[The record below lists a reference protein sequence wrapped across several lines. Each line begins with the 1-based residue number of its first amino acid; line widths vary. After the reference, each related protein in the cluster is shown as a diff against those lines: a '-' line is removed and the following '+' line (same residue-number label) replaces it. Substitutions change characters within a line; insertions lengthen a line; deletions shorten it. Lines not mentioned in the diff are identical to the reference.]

1 MGDRVTISR
10 HSLQDKSSHL
20 DVFFENSTDSLTTY
34 EIFTPKSI
42 LLFSEI
48 LICNK
53 KHDHRKIYLDYEG
66 EISNN
71 RGSIEIVWKG
81 IYRNKKSIGQNK
93 ISIFILD
100 ETLFIVE

>member
-1 MGDRVTISR
+1 LGDRVTISR
-10 HSLQDKSSHL
+10 HTLLDKSSHL
-20 DVFFENSTDSLTTY
+20 DIFFENSSDYLATY
-34 EIFTPKSI
+34 EVSTPESI
-42 LLFSEI
+42 LRFSEI
-48 LICNK
+48 LNCKK

-71 RGSIEIVWKG
+71 RGSIKIVWRG
-81 IYRNKKSIGQNK
+81 FYRNKKSIGQNK

>member
-1 MGDRVTISR
+1 MDDRVTISR
-10 HSLQDKSSHL
+10 HTLQDKNSHL
-20 DVFFENSTDSLTTY
+20 DIFFENSTELLTTY
-34 EIFTPKSI
+34 EVSTPEDILIFG
-42 LLFSEI
+42 EI

-53 KHDHRKIYLDYEG
+53 KPDHRKIYLDYEG

-81 IYRNKKSIGQNK
+81 FYRNKKSIGQNK